1 MSGGRSIAAR
11 GLAAA
16 LLLAL
21 AGGCT
26 SQPDGKEAVL
36 EVEGFGEIRF
46 ELLRDVAPKTVANFI
61 TLARD
66 GFYDGTTFH
75 RVIPGFMIQGGDPNT
90 KDDDPRNDGLG
101 GPGRAI
107 EDEFNATQH
116 VRGVVSMAHKGFPRS
131 AGSQFFIVLAEVPHL
146 DGKYTAFGRVTS
158 GMEIADRIAAVER
171 DRRDRPLQNVAMR
184 VRIE

>member
-1 MSGGRSIAAR
+1 MGGGRSIAPHR
-11 GLAAA
+11 LAAA

-21 AGGCT
+21 AGGCG
-26 SQPDGKEAVL
+26 SQPAGEAAVL
-36 EVEGFGEIRF
+36 DVEGFGEIRF
-46 ELLRDVAPKTVANFI
+46 ELLPDVAPETVENFVE
-61 TLARD
+61 LARD

-90 KDDDPRNDGLG
+90 KDDDPRNDGMG

-107 EDEFNATQH
+107 DDEFNATPH
-116 VRGVVSMAHKGFPRS
+116 ARGVVSMAHKGFPKS
-131 AGSQFFIVLAEVPHL
+131 AGSQFFIVIADAPHL

-158 GMEIADRIAAVER
+158 GMDVADRIAAVER
-171 DRRDRPLQNVAMR
+171 DRRDRPLQNVTMR